1 MSLTTGARLGPYEI
15 VAPIGAGGMGEV
27 YRATDTKLNRDV
39 ALKILPDSFAND
51 PDRLARFQREAQVLA
66 SLNHPSIAHIYGL
79 EESGGVRALV
89 MELVEGEDLAQ
100 RLVRGPIPLD
110 EALPIAKQ
118 IAEAL
123 EAAHEQGII
132 HRDLKPANVKVR
144 PDGTVKVLDF
154 GLAKAMEPASALRA
168 SAGQA
173 LSQSPTFTTPA
184 MTQAGM
190 ILGTAAYM
198 SPEQA
203 RGATVDKRADLW
215 AFGVVL
221 WEMLPG
227 TRLFE
232 GATVSDTL
240 AAVLRA
246 EPDWTA
252 LPAATPAP
260 IRRLLRRCLDKDR
273 KRRLDSA
280 AAARLEIEE
289 ASTAPATADGAAA
302 VVGRRT
308 DVVTSHRVAW
318 SAAAVLL
325 VACASLTAVLVLRAT
340 PPSPATISFD
350 VNPPPGPVG
359 GLQIALSPDGKH
371 LAAGVTGDKAVA
383 LWIRALD
390 QVNGR
395 ILPGA
400 EGHTFPFWSPDSRFI
415 GFFAGGKLK
424 KMDLSGAPSQT
435 LADVAGRGGR
445 GGTWNRD
452 DVIVFEP
459 GPGPLFRV
467 SASGGTP
474 APVTALDASR
484 QEIAHEHPFFLPDGR
499 HFLYLAVSRKP
510 EDSAIYVGALDLTER
525 KRLLSSNVKAIFA
538 PPGYLLFARHGTESV
553 AEGTLMAQ
561 RFDPARLELEGDPFP
576 VAENV
581 GINELNGA
589 AGFAVSENGIL
600 AHRSGGAL
608 STAALTRL
616 TWFDRN
622 GRSLSMMG
630 EPGRYR
636 NPRLSPDGTR
646 VVVETRDGSPNGDLS
661 LLDSRGVATRFT
673 FDPGVNN
680 SAVWSPDGNRIA
692 WTNGSG
698 GGTLLYQK
706 ASSNIGKEEKLALE
720 AGSWVVDDWLPAGDA
735 LLFHDGNGAGASPGL
750 RLLPLAGGGGAR
762 TIGDAHAFLT
772 HARVSADGH
781 WVAFTGSDSG
791 KSEIYVQNFPTPTG
805 RWRVST
811 GGGIQPVW
819 RRDGKELFYIAP
831 DGKLMAAPL
840 KLAQTAEPGTPVPLF
855 DTHVERGGTQ
865 VGGFWHQYDV
875 TPDGTRFLVNAL
887 LEPAAGAVPA
897 PVEPIT
903 VIVNWVAGL
912 KK

>member
-1 MSLTTGARLGPYEI
+1 LTLTPGTRLGVYEVI
-15 VAPIGAGGMGEV
+15 AQIGEGGMGQV
-27 YRATDTKLNRDV
+27 FRATDTKLKRQV
-39 ALKILPDSFAND
+39 AIKILPPSVAADAE
-51 PDRLARFQREAQVLA
+51 RLARFQREAEVLA
-66 SLNHPSIAHIYGL
+66 SLNHPHIAAIYGL
-79 EESGGVRALV
+79 EESGGMTALV
-89 MELVEGEDLAQ
+89 MELVEGEDLSQ
-100 RLVRGPIPLD
+100 RITRGAIPID

-132 HRDLKPANVKVR
+132 HRDLKPANIKVR
-144 PDGTVKVLDF
+144 VDGTVKVLDF
-154 GLAKAMEPASALRA
+154 GLAKAMEPP
-168 SAGQA
+168 AGSSPS
-173 LSQSPTFTTPA
+173 LSMSPTLSMHA
-184 MTQAGM
+184 TQAGI

-221 WEMLPG
+221 WEMLTG

-260 IRRLLRRCLDKDR
+260 VRRLLRRCLDKDR

-280 AAARLEIEE
+280 AAARLEIDE
-289 ASTAPATADGAAA
+289 ALTAPATADGAVA
-302 VVGRRT
+302 VVGRHT
-308 DVVTSHRVAW
+308 GVVTSHQVAW

-325 VACASLTAVLVLRAT
+325 VACASLTAVLVLRGT

-350 VNPPPGPVG
+350 VNPPGSG
-359 GLQIALSPDGKH
+359 RGLQIALSPDGTH
-371 LAAGVTGDKAVA
+371 LASLVAEDKESA
-383 LWIRALD
+383 LWIRTLD
-390 QVNGR
+390 QVHGR
-395 ILPGA
+395 ILQGT
-400 EGHTFPFWSPDSRFI
+400 EGLSFPFWSPDSRFI

-424 KMDLSGAPSQT
+424 KMDLSGAPPQT

-452 DVIVFEP
+452 DVIVF
-459 GPGPLFRV
+459 GPSAGPLFRV
-467 SASGGTP
+467 PASGGTP
-474 APVTALDASR
+474 TPVTALDASR

-499 HFLYLAVSRKP
+499 HFLFLAVSRKP
-510 EDSAIYVGALDLTER
+510 EDSAIYVGALDSTAR
-525 KRLLSSNVKAIFA
+525 KRLVSSDVKAMFA
-538 PPGYLLFARHGTESV
+538 PPGYLLFARRGTESVV

-576 VAENV
+576 VADKV
-581 GINELNGA
+581 GINEANSA

-622 GRSLSMMG
+622 GRSLSMVG

-646 VVVETRDGSPNGDLS
+646 VVVETRDGSPNGDIS

-673 FDPGVNN
+673 FDPGVDV

-692 WTNGSG
+692 WTNGSRDG
-698 GGTLLYQK
+698 ALLYQK

-720 AGSWVVDDWLPAGDA
+720 AGPWVIDDWLPAGDA
-735 LLFHDGNGAGASPGL
+735 LLFHDGTAGGTSPGL

-762 TIGDAHAFLT
+762 TIGDAHALVT
-772 HARVSADGH
+772 HARVSGDGH
-781 WVAFTGSDSG
+781 WVAFADSNSG

-819 RRDGKELFYIAP
+819 RRDGKELFYLAP

-865 VGGFWHQYDV
+865 IGGFWHQYDV
-875 TPDGTRFLVNAL
+875 TPDGTRFLVNTL

-903 VIVNWVAGL
+903 VVVNWVAGL